1 MAHHHLFTSES
12 VAEGHPDKVS
22 DQISDAILDD
32 TLKQDKK
39 ARVDAETLIMQGTVI
54 VTGQVTTRA
63 YVNVKNVVRGVLK
76 DIGFN
81 NARDGLDWETCGVL
95 TSIEEQSPDIAQGV
109 NRPVEEIGAG
119 DQGLV
124 FGYATR
130 ETKQLMPLPI
140 TLSHGI
146 VKRLADARHQ
156 GVLPY
161 LRPDGKSQVTVEY
174 DDGSPQRVDAVV
186 VAAQH
191 NESVGEEQVRKDV
204 VEKVVKQVVP
214 KNLIDK
220 GTKFIVNGT
229 GRFVI
234 GGTLADSGLTGRKI
248 IVDTY
253 GGFGAHGGGCYCI
266 TGDAMVNHLG
276 GLSRL
281 EDLRGK
287 IDSTLIVKTDTHPM
301 LANEWFDNGVMN
313 TVRVATEDG
322 YELEGSEHQLVR
334 VIDERGNYEWK
345 RLDSLKKGDFVAIQ
359 RKNRIFGPDVDLSK
373 FAYSYKQ
380 GTTRRNSISLPKT
393 LTEDFAYLTG
403 LIIGDGHCKR
413 YDTIEVC
420 VPDPEMRRVVQ
431 ALSLRLFGNK
441 GKIFGHWWHMAGVEL
456 RAYLEYLGVDESLAW
471 EKDVPATIFG
481 APKKIVAA
489 FLRGLFDT
497 DGRVGRTGRHKN
509 SADIWFGSTS
519 RSLISNVQALLL
531 SFGIVSS
538 VALLNL
544 EGHESEIGGRK
555 VTGKHR
561 SYRLRVKGAE
571 SVRIFQKEI
580 GFGLPSKRK
589 ASAGLDYSKTSD
601 VQAVPNQRER
611 ITRLWRKLPLEV
623 RREDAAKVG
632 RFTRASRG
640 KATKQLTY
648 AKLREFLDAYGA
660 LLRGD
665 DDFAYLEYLYEMGH
679 YYSRVGLAVP
689 SVNHVFDI
697 SVPGSQTFTANGFV
711 VHNSGKD
718 PTKVD
723 RSGSYM
729 ARYIAKN
736 IVAAGLAAKCQVQI
750 AYAIGVA
757 KPVSFMVD
765 TLGTGKADDEKIAEA
780 ASLIFDMRPGM
791 IIKEL
796 DLIRPIYRKTACYGH
811 FGRDDPDFT
820 WERTDKAELLKKRLA

>member
-1 MAHHHLFTSES
+1 MTHHHLFTSES
-12 VAEGHPDKVS
+12 VAEGHPDKVA

-63 YVNVKNVVRGVLK
+63 YVNVKNVVRGVLR

-95 TSIEEQSPDIAQGV
+95 TSIEEQSPDIAMGV
-109 NRPVEEIGAG
+109 NRPVEEVGAG

-220 GTKFIVNGT
+220 DTKFIVNGT

-266 TGDAMVNHLG
+266 TGDALVNHLG
-276 GLSRL
+276 GLTKL
-281 EDLRGK
+281 ENLK
-287 IDSTLIVKTDTHPM
+287 AEVDSALIVKTDTHPM
-301 LANEWFDNGVMN
+301 LANEWYDNGVMK

-322 YELEGSEHQLVR
+322 YSLEGSEHQLVR
-334 VIDERGNYEWK
+334 VIDERGNYEWR
-345 RLDSLKKGDFVAIQ
+345 RLDSLKRGDRVAIH
-359 RKNRIFGPDVDLSK
+359 RRDRLFGSKVDASD
-373 FAYSYKQ
+373 FTYRYDP
-380 GTTRRNSISLPKT
+380 GTTRHNHLALPKV
-393 LTEDFAYLTG
+393 LTEDFAYLMG
-403 LIIGDGHCKR
+403 LVVGDGYCRR
-413 YDTIEVC
+413 YDLIQIC
-420 VPDPEMRRVVQ
+420 VPDPEMRKVVQ
-431 ALSLRLFGNK
+431 DLSLRLFGTK
-441 GKIFGHWWHMAGVEL
+441 GKLYGRWWTMSGVEL
-456 RAYLEYLGVDESLAW
+456 RAYLEYLGVDFSLAPG
-471 EKDVPATIFG
+471 KDVPQAIFN
-481 APKKIVAA
+481 APKGVVAA

-497 DGRVGRTGRHKN
+497 DGRVGKTGRNKT
-509 SADIWFGSTS
+509 SADIWLGSTS
-519 RSLISNVQALLL
+519 RDLITSVQTLLL
-531 SFGIVSS
+531 SFGVVTS
-538 VALLNL
+538 VARFHSGNRT
-544 EGHESEIGGRK
+544 SEIDGRK
-555 VTGKHR
+555 VESRHPG
-561 SYRLRVKGAE
+561 YRLRVKGRE
-571 SVRIFQKEI
+571 SVRIFLDEI

-589 ASAGLDYSKTSD
+589 AAESFDLSTKRD
-601 VQAVPNQRER
+601 VQTIPNQRDR
-611 ITRLWRKLPLEV
+611 IGRLWRKLPQAA
-623 RREDAAKVG
+623 RKEDVVKIG
-632 RFTRASRG
+632 RFTRAARG
-640 KATKQLTY
+640 KATKELTY
-648 AKLREFLDAYGA
+648 GKLREFLDAYRG
-660 LLRGD
+660 LLGKE
-665 DDFAYLEYLYEMGH
+665 DDFAYLDYLYGMGH
-679 YYSRVGLAVP
+679 YYSTVELTVP

-736 IVAAGLAAKCQVQI
+736 VVAAGLAAKCQVQI

-796 DLIRPIYRKTACYGH
+796 DLLRPIYRKTACYGH

-820 WERTDKAELLKKRLA
+820 WERTDKAELLRKRLA